1 MIHAPIADLIARRNG
16 EIASQA
22 LPEWEAVLF
31 GPEGLRLEE
40 WRSRG
45 CLEVVK
51 QGVHRTVY
59 RVELPGR
66 AFYVKQYRR
75 ERLRDGVSHLVRP
88 SAARRE
94 WHKAAEVARRGIP
107 TVKPLAWAERIRGR
121 LVRDNYLVTEAIH
134 AACPLQEYV
143 TDHLPKLPP
152 RAQRSM
158 RRALVKGAA
167 RFVASIHRAGIFH
180 DDFHVG
186 NILVGMNARPLADP
200 ADTPNP
206 DFHLIDLPGV
216 RFSSGPLEWR
226 ATRASLIMFA
236 SGWWRRTSE
245 TERLRFWRTYL
256 SYRPE
261 LDLPH
266 PRSAIEEIEREGHA
280 YCRRV
285 ARRRDKRALRTNRDY
300 IALRQPEA
308 EAHGVV
314 DLGRAELDHFLEDP
328 EGLLA
333 GNLDRPVKLG
343 HTKLIVEAEL
353 PVNAG
358 PVHLAYARYRYR
370 NGWKAF
376 WGRFR
381 RGRALRGWCLGHAL
395 LQREI
400 ATPRPIV
407 VAHVRQPS
415 GRPQSYL
422 GTEWIEGAE
431 NLHLYGWRL
440 ADQPPT
446 DRLRRAGLAAE
457 SLGELVGRMHAWQI
471 AHGDLKA
478 GNLLIVDGPEKPQA
492 YLIDAED
499 VRISR
504 RLNSG
509 QRVRDLARLATSLQA
524 HPWVTPT
531 ILCRFLRAY
540 VRQQPPNT
548 FDWKQLWRD
557 VSRRSRRTV
566 RRKRRQGQ
574 PVL

>member
-1 MIHAPIADLIARRNG
+1 MIHAPVADLIARRNG
-16 EIASQA
+16 EIAWQA
-22 LPEWEAVLF
+22 LADWEDVLF
-31 GPEGLRLEE
+31 GAEGLRLED

-59 RVELPGR
+59 RVELPDR

-75 ERLRDGVSHLVRP
+75 ERFRDAVSHLVRP

-121 LVRDNYLVTEAIH
+121 LVRSNYLVTEAIH
-134 AACPLQEYV
+134 PSCPLQQYV
-143 TDHLPKLPP
+143 TDHLPKLPLQ
-152 RAQRSM
+152 AQGSM
-158 RRALVKGAA
+158 RRALVEGAA

-186 NILVGMNARPLADP
+186 NILVGTSGRPP
-200 ADTPNP
+200 AEPLEEP
-206 DFHLIDLPGV
+206 SADFHLIDLPGV
-216 RFSSGPLEWR
+216 RFFSGPLQWP
-226 ATRASLIMFA
+226 ATKASLIMFA
-236 SGWWRRTSE
+236 SGWWRRTSQ

-256 SYRPE
+256 GNRPE
-261 LDLPH
+261 LDLH
-266 PRSAIEEIEREGHA
+266 DPRSAIEAIEREGQE

-300 IALRQPEA
+300 IAMRQPDV

-314 DLGRAELDHFLEDP
+314 DLGRAGLDHFLANP

-353 PVNAG
+353 PVDAG
-358 PVHLAYARYRYR
+358 PVHLAYARYRDR

-381 RGRALRGWCLGHAL
+381 RGRALRGWCFGHAL

-407 VAHVRQPS
+407 VACVRLARN
-415 GRPQSYL
+415 RPQGYL
-422 GTEWIEGAE
+422 ATEWIEGAE

-440 ADQPPT
+440 VAQTPN
-446 DRLRRAGLAAE
+446 DRLRRAALAAE

-471 AHGDLKA
+471 SHGDLKA

-499 VRISR
+499 VRIAR
-504 RLNSG
+504 RLNPG
-509 QRVRDLARLATSLQA
+509 HRIRDLARLATSLQA

-548 FDWKQLWRD
+548 LNWKQLWRD